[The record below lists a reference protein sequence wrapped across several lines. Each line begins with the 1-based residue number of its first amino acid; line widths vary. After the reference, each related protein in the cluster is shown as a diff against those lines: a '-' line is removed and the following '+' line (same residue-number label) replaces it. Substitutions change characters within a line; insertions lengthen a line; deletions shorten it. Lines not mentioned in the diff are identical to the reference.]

1 MAQRIVDV
9 LVPVA
14 LDHAYSYRAPPEL
27 DLHVG
32 DIGIGETAR
41 TTGVVLLA
49 RCGLGEA
56 IDRAQT
62 FLRKHNHDVVVG
74 T

>member
-14 LDHAYSYRAPPEL
+14 LDHTYSYRAPPEL

-32 DIGIGETAR
+32 DIVAVPLGNAETRRRGVGRQRAGAAR
-41 TTGVVLLA
+41 ACTTG
-49 RCGLGEA
+49 
-56 IDRAQT
+56 
-62 FLRKHNHDVVVG
+62 
-74 T
+74 